1 MIQNIQPEKNKE
13 LHQITDRGKI
23 SASVSQTGIHRLNSW
38 VHTGNI
44 DLTSQVYLVYAYI
57 WHTKSE
63 LHEVPAVS
71 KCENHHSTRGRRE
84 ASVFAGPDRST
95 ACIHTSKP
103 PPTVRLQFV
112 RVNLWDVWM
121 WVSVMRCSWLQQGD
135 INDVPLAELLL
146 LFGVGDVEK
155 RK

>member
-13 LHQITDRGKI
+13 LHQITNRGKI

-44 DLTSQVYLVYAYI
+44 DLTSQVYLVYAYM
-57 WHTKSE
+57 WNTKSE

-71 KCENHHSTRGRRE
+71 RCENHHSTRGRRE
-84 ASVFAGPDRST
+84 ASVSAGPDRST
-95 ACIHTSKP
+95 ACIHTPKP
-103 PPTVRLQFV
+103 PQSDCSSYVWTSEMFGCGS
-112 RVNLWDVWM
+112 LWWDARGCN
-121 WVSVMRCSWLQQGD
+121 SD